1 MLDLVQ
7 GRQMSIDTNE
17 IYKARDEII
26 KALQA
31 FYFYAIDKYPKHYKL
46 HPRIKAKLKKK

>member
-7 GRQMSIDTNE
+7 GRSMSIGKDE
-17 IYKARDEII
+17 IYRARDEVI

-31 FYFYAIDKYPKHYKL
+31 FYFYSVEKFPNLKCIPGSLKH
-46 HPRIKAKLKKK
+46 